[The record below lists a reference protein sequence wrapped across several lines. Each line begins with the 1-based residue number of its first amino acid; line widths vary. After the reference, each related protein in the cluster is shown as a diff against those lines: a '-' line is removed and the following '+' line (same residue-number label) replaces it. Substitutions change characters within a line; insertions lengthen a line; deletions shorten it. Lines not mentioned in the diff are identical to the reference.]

1 MGRRTP
7 FPFDLFLLDL
17 TTPSNRPDSLLL
29 NQELGNKSVSPRSIR
44 YILPL
49 SADIVDL
56 RQLSHKAIT
65 SLTLDLTLYYL
76 TRTLD

>member
-7 FPFDLFLLDL
+7 FPFDPFLLDL
-17 TTPSNRPDSLLL
+17 TTPANRPDSLLL
-29 NQELGNKSVSPRSIR
+29 NQELGKKSVSPRSIR
-44 YILPL
+44 YILLL

-56 RQLSHKAIT
+56 RQLSRRAIT
-65 SLTLDLTLYYL
+65 SLTLDLILYYL